1 MKGFESFVFGEW
13 IRDFDL
19 TPAALREIVSE
30 ARKRTGEA
38 RSMSGEAL
46 ADAVDALRSLWEE
59 QGTSRAAFL
68 GAQPERTFGL
78 SRPMIER
85 GLDHLVR
92 SLHRGVAE
100 SRTAL
105 QLGSPRALRAEPLG
119 VVLHVVSGNVF
130 FGPCESL
137 LAGLLTRNVNLVK
150 RPGGSADFLSWFFRS
165 LEEAA
170 PRLAATTALL
180 TWPGASE
187 DIETHLGRE
196 VDGIVVAGDMET
208 IAAYRRLA
216 SPLTALVEFGPRVSL
231 AVVSRAALDGVDMDG
246 LARDVALWDQLACT
260 AAQCVYVQGETGAIH
275 LAERLADALKRL
287 ARTLPEGEAGLDERI
302 EIARFR
308 DTARFAEAMATAKI
322 FCGGTD
328 ELTTVV
334 FEKDPCFAPS
344 PLRRSVRVKPYEEMT
359 DLTAALKP
367 LRGILQTVGLAVNA
381 SERQP
386 YGDCLTALGARRF
399 CAIGAMNEPA
409 PDSLHDGTMELHRLT
424 RWVEQ

>member
-1 MKGFESFVFGEW
+1 MKDSFVFGEW
-13 IRDFDL
+13 VKDLVL

-30 ARKRTGEA
+30 ARQRTETA

-46 ADAVDALRSLWEE
+46 ADAVDALRSPWEE
-59 QGTSRAAFL
+59 QGQSRTDFL
-68 GAQPERTFGL
+68 EAHPERSFGL

-100 SRTAL
+100 RRAAL

-165 LEEAA
+165 LEQAA
-170 PRLAATTALL
+170 PRLAAITALL
-180 TWPGASE
+180 DWHGGSE
-187 DIETHLGRE
+187 DIESHLGRE
-196 VDGIVVAGDMET
+196 VDGIIVAGDMET
-208 IAAYRRLA
+208 IAGYRRLA

-231 AVVSRAALDGVDMDG
+231 AVVSRAALDVVDVAG

-260 AAQCVYVQGETGAIH
+260 AAQCVYVQGENGAMH
-275 LAERLADALKRL
+275 LAERLAAALQEL

-308 DTARFAEAMATAKI
+308 DTARFAEAMGTARV
-322 FCGGTD
+322 FGGSG
-328 ELTTVV
+328 ELASVV
-334 FEKDPCFAPS
+334 FEKDPVFAPS
-344 PLRRSVRVKPYEEMT
+344 PLRRSVRVKPYEELAN
-359 DLTAALKP
+359 LTATLKP
-367 LRGILQTVGLAVNA
+367 LRGILQTVGLAVSA
-381 SERQP
+381 LERDR
-386 YGDCLTALGARRF
+386 YHEFLSAMGARRF
-399 CAIGAMNEPA
+399 CSIGAMNEPA
-409 PDSLHDGTMELHRLT
+409 PESVHDGTMELQRLT
-424 RWVEQ
+424 RWVEE

>member
-1 MKGFESFVFGEW
+1 
-13 IRDFDL
+13 
-19 TPAALREIVSE
+19 
-30 ARKRTGEA
+30 
-38 RSMSGEAL
+38 MSGETL
-46 ADAVDALRSLWEE
+46 ADAVDSLRSLWKE

-68 GAQPERTFGL
+68 ATQPERTFGL
-78 SRPMIER
+78 SRAMIER

-92 SLHRGVAE
+92 SLHRDVAK
-100 SRTAL
+100 RRGAL
-105 QLGSPRALRAEPLG
+105 QLGNPRALRAEPLG

-165 LEEAA
+165 LEKAA
-170 PRLAATTALL
+170 PRLAATSALL
-180 TWPGASE
+180 AWPGASE
-187 DIETHLGRE
+187 DIEGHLGRE

-231 AVVSRAALDGVDMDG
+231 AVVSKAALDAVDMDG

-260 AAQCVYVQGETGAIH
+260 AAQCVYVQGETEAIH

-308 DTARFAEAMATAKI
+308 DQARFAESMGTARVFGGAT
-322 FCGGTD
+322 G
-328 ELTTVV
+328 ELATVV
-334 FEKDPCFAPS
+334 FEKDSGFAPS
-344 PLRRSVRVKPYEEMT
+344 PLRRSVRVKPYEEVA

-381 SERQP
+381 SERRR
-386 YGDCLTALGARRF
+386 YRDCLTALGARRF
-399 CAIGAMNEPA
+399 CSIGAMNEPA
-409 PDSLHDGTMELHRLT
+409 PDSLHDGTMELQRLT
-424 RWVEQ
+424 RWVDSASFDE